1 MGNDYEADVVGA
13 RGVGMIPILIDRN
26 ATVPDADCPRIRS
39 LKELK
44 PLLDEW

>member
-1 MGNDYEADVVGA
+1 
-13 RGVGMIPILIDRN
+13 MIPILIDRN
-26 ATVPDADCPRIRS
+26 DVAPDADCLRIRS